1 MSISIA
7 LFMMLQVGPS
17 GQAGPVGDP
26 HDMVRDRPPR
36 QAAEVVGE
44 VAAAPLPQ
52 SVWLNECFELVDTDP
67 ARANSLAQIKR
78 DSTSGTERVLANH
91 CLGLAATKMEL
102 WDQAQAAFIAARNE
116 VPAEELPLRAR
127 MGAMAGNAALAR
139 KDSATALTLFDAS
152 RADALASNS
161 GDLAALVALDQA
173 RVLVGLD
180 RLEEAG
186 PLLVEALNL
195 RPNDPETRLL
205 SATFFRRQ
213 GQLSAAQMQIE
224 QALKLA
230 PTDPEIGLEAGVIA
244 VLDGRDN
251 TARSSWELV
260 VATNPDHPAA
270 TTARDYLDQL
280 GPAGQ

>member
-1 MSISIA
+1 MSFSIA
-7 LFMMLQVGPS
+7 LLMMLQVGPG

-26 HDMVRDRPPR
+26 HDLVRGRPPR
-36 QAAEVVGE
+36 ETTQAE
-44 VAAAPLPQ
+44 APVLPQ
-52 SVWLNECFELVDTDP
+52 TAWLSECFELVDTDP
-67 ARANSLAQIKR
+67 ARANSIAQIKR
-78 DSTSGTERVLANH
+78 DSTSGTERILANH

-102 WDQAQAAFIAARNE
+102 WDQAQTAFIAARDE

-139 KDSATALTLFDAS
+139 KDTAMAINLFDAA

-173 RVLVGLD
+173 RVWVSMD
-180 RLEEAG
+180 QMAQAG
-186 PLLVEALNL
+186 PLLAEALNL

-205 SATFFRRQ
+205 SATFYRRQ
-213 GQLSAAQMQIE
+213 GQLSAAQMQID

-230 PTDPEIGLEAGVIA
+230 PDDAEILLEAGVIA
-244 VLDGRDN
+244 VLDNRDN
-251 TARSSWELV
+251 TARSHWELV

-270 TTARDYLDQL
+270 QTARGYLDQL